1 MPRRS
6 RRPPPGRLLLRW
18 LAVGAVVLVA
28 YLYYHPIRS
37 YLATRGELAA
47 RRAEVREL
55 AARKHA
61 LERRLAAST
70 SLEALAVEARRL
82 GYVRPGEKLYIV
94 KGIKAW
100 LRARNAGR

>member
-70 SLEALAVEARRL
+70 SLEALAVEAQRL

-94 KGIKAW
+94 KGIKPW

>member
-1 MPRRS
+1 
-6 RRPPPGRLLLRW
+6 
-18 LAVGAVVLVA
+18 VVLVA